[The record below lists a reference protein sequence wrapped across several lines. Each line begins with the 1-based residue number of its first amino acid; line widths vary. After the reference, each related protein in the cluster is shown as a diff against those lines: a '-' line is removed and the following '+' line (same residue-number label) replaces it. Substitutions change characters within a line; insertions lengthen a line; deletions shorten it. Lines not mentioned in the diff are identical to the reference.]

1 MEPRCEE
8 IPNCLV
14 AAQFRCKPEKQST
27 PLYVNGPNRGPKT
40 AGTKLRYEHC
50 VFVERRCGGSD
61 VTLLVGRGSEH
72 EGNPGSLTCSTR
84 VVLNRLEDWPF
95 SYFRKVG
102 SGMPLKRISDN
113 DQPLQARVVC
123 LTELCAG
130 RWVMV
135 VYFKDGVL
143 KPNVG
148 KLVDENEEFGG
159 RTPTNSTH
167 SPLAPSRLR
176 VLDLIGR
183 YLPKV
188 KAAPLRGR
196 ARKNHY

>member
-1 MEPRCEE
+1 MEPWCEGSA
-8 IPNCLV
+8 NCLV

-40 AGTKLRYEHC
+40 AGTNLRYENC

-61 VTLLVGRGSEH
+61 ATLLVGRGSEH

-84 VVLNRLEDWPF
+84 VVLNRFEDWPF

-113 DQPLQARVVC
+113 NQPLQTRGVC
-123 LTELCAG
+123 STELCAG

-135 VYFKDGVL
+135 VYFKDGVP

-148 KLVDENEEFGG
+148 KMVDENEEFGG
-159 RTPTNSTH
+159 RTHKLNPLTSRPL
-167 SPLAPSRLR
+167 SPPGPRFDRTLLA
-176 VLDLIGR
+176 
-183 YLPKV
+183 
-188 KAAPLRGR
+188 
-196 ARKNHY
+196 